1 LNEPLQ
7 LDYFVLNIGLIGLFV
22 LGLAFLAYGSDV
34 FVESAS
40 RLALG
45 IGVSEL
51 FIGLT
56 IVAIG
61 TSLPEVVASATAVV
75 AGQSQLAITNILGS
89 TILNMTLIIGVSAI
103 VSPLASNAVVIDR
116 DAKVMIF
123 VLSVL
128 AFFIF
133 DPLTPGAVVSWEAMI
148 LLILFFAYLSFL
160 FTRREECESC
170 YQFSV
175 FVDYLIRFQFL
186 TSLGGLLSSRQK
198 EKRSGEKSE
207 GPEDDGESKP
217 RTFRNAA
224 VVILSALVIVL
235 GAQFVVIGS
244 NFITLTWGI
253 QQGVI
258 GFAVIALGTSLPELT
273 VSINSARRGFGRLLI
288 GNVIG
293 SNIINI
299 TLGIGLIS
307 LFIPMTVEFI
317 LGNTIIIALT
327 LVFALIFFYAIR
339 RDWRVTKR
347 EGVLL
352 ITLFIIAQIV
362 TIYFEQFV
370 V

>member
-1 LNEPLQ
+1 MQ
-7 LDYFVLNIGLIGLFV
+7 LDLILLNIGIFVIGLV
-22 LGLAFLAYGSDV
+22 FLAYGSDV

-40 RLALG
+40 KLALS

-61 TSLPEVVASATAVV
+61 TSLPEVVASTTAVI
-75 AGQSQLAITNILGS
+75 AGQSQLAFTNIIGS
-89 TILNMTLIIGVSAI
+89 TIVNMTLIIGVSAI

-123 VLSVL
+123 ILGAL
-128 AFFIF
+128 AFFFF
-133 DPLTPGAVVSWEAMI
+133 DPFTPGAVVSWEAI
-148 LLILFFAYLSFL
+148 ALLVLFIAYLSFL

-170 YQFSV
+170 YQFRI

-186 TSLGGLLSSRQK
+186 TSLGGLISSSRGKTEEEVTTDQADV
-198 EKRSGEKSE
+198 EQVD
-207 GPEDDGESKP
+207 EDSKP
-217 RTFRNAA
+217 KTLRNSLTVVMAA
-224 VVILSALVIVL
+224 LLIVL

-244 NFITLTWGI
+244 EFITLTWGI
-253 QQGVI
+253 EPGVI
-258 GFAVIALGTSLPELT
+258 GFTIIALGTSLPELT

-299 TLGIGLIS
+299 TLGVGIVS
-307 LFIPMTVEFI
+307 LFIPMTIELV
-317 LGNTIIIALT
+317 LGNTIIILLT
-327 LVFALIFFYAIR
+327 LVLALIFFYAIR

-347 EGVLL
+347 EGVIL
-352 ITLFIIAQIV
+352 IALFVLAQII
-362 TIYFEQFV
+362 TIYFEQFAV
-370 V
+370 